1 MDIYEY
7 AMQMEKDG
15 ETYYRELVEKVDNKG
30 LKKIFTMLADA
41 EVIHYNLFLKVKKN
55 AVIHMTDTP
64 ILSNVKNIFA
74 KMKEEKDT
82 FGVTASQVALYKKA
96 QDIEKKSQ
104 VFYLEKADEVNI
116 PSQRE
121 IFLKIAEEEKKHY
134 LILENIINFVSRP
147 QTWLENAEWYHLDE
161 Y

>member
-55 AVIHMTDTP
+55 SVIHMTDTP

>member
-15 ETYYRELVEKVDNKG
+15 ETYYRELAGKVDNKG
-30 LKKIFTMLADA
+30 LKKIVTMLANA
-41 EVIHYNLFLKVKKN
+41 EVIHYNVFLKMKMN
-55 AVIHMTDTP
+55 QGIHLTDTP
-64 ILSNVKNIFA
+64 ILSNAKNIFT

-82 FGVTASQVALYKKA
+82 FGVNVSYVGLYKKA
-96 QDIEKKSQ
+96 QEIEKKSQ
-104 VFYLEKADEVNI
+104 IFYLEKADEVNI

-121 IFLKIAEEEKKHY
+121 IFLKIAEEENKHY
-134 LILENIINFVSRP
+134 FILENIINFVSRP
-147 QTWLENAEWYHLDE
+147 QTWLENAEWYHLEE

>member
-15 ETYYRELVEKVDNKG
+15 ETFYRELVGKVDNKG
-30 LKKIFTMLADA
+30 LKKIFTMLADV
-41 EVIHYNLFLKVKKN
+41 EVIHYNIFLKMKKN
-55 AVIHMTDTP
+55 QAIQMTDTP
-64 ILSNVKNIFA
+64 ILSNVKNIFE

-82 FGVTASQVALYKKA
+82 FSVTASQVTLYKKA
-96 QDIEKKSQ
+96 QEIEKKSQ
-104 VFYLEKADEVNI
+104 IFYIEKADEVNSS
-116 PSQRE
+116 SQRE

-147 QTWLENAEWYHLDE
+147 QTWLENAEWFHLEE